1 VSVVLGAKESP
12 VGKAPALMDQER
24 GSNPPVAVTVALY
37 AAFSGA
43 VASVVVV
50 IVGGGTTLMV
60 TVANFCGKSTEVTMI
75 FAVVAVVTAFGA
87 V

>member
-1 VSVVLGAKESP
+1 MSVVLGANESP
-12 VGKAPALMDQER
+12 VGKAPAVIAQET

-50 IVGGGTTLMV
+50 MVGGGTTLMV
-60 TVANFCGKSTEVTMI
+60 TVANWFGKSMEVTMI
-75 FAVVAVVTAFGA
+75 LTVVAVVTAFGA